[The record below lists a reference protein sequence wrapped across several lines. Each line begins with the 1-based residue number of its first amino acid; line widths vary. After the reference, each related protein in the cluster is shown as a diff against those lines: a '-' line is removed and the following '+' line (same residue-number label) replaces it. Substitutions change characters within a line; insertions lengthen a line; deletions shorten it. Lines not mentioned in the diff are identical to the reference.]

1 MRSNTQNFSFIFKVW
16 KVYKYFKQHVN
27 PSYIYLLAYLYKY
40 SHTAGM
46 VMLGICK
53 HLVWIVI
60 YYDCKIWHNIVTKIM
75 IHHAIRYNFFCKI
88 GILIFCNSSSAKVSH
103 LGYDDA
109 IDWYIPFSH
118 IIIYRPVTLSCS
130 HLDMFFYIFIISS
143 SPHSVWKENTEIR
156 DRLSTRYGHNL
167 QTLLYLQY
175 GF

>member
-40 SHTAGM
+40 SHRISIEYPKIFPNFSIQNVKAKSFLIET
-46 VMLGICK
+46 LD
-53 HLVWIVI
+53 WI
-60 YYDCKIWHNIVTKIM
+60 Y
-75 IHHAIRYNFFCKI
+75 KI
-88 GILIFCNSSSAKVSH
+88 GILILCNSSSAKVSH